1 MPTDWLHISANG
13 SKSGGIYFF
22 RATMGR
28 FIRATESHGRCKIP
42 ENARDQD
49 YRLVTDLVALFD
61 VTDQLA
67 LVR

>member
-1 MPTDWLHISANG
+1 
-13 SKSGGIYFF
+13 
-22 RATMGR
+22 MGR

-67 LVR
+67 LVT